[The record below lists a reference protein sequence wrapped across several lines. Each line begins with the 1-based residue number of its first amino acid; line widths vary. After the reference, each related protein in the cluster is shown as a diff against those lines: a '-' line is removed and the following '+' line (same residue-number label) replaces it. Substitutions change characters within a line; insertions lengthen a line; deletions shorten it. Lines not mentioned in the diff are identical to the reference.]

1 MTGAEPGQV
10 SVELYDGSQDAAETV
25 LRAIGQSFPP
35 PQEAAVQGVM
45 RDAAGTP
52 QRWWCTVEA
61 RRSSVTVSA
70 DLAPPDAGDITTVLR
85 ATGAGDAER
94 VANELKS
101 QFSVDEVGA
110 STHPDRTV
118 ILLCVS
124 PGARPPGP
132 ED

>member
-1 MTGAEPGQV
+1 MTGAESGQV

-25 LRAIGQSFPP
+25 LRAIGQAFPP
-35 PQEAAVQGVM
+35 PHEASVQGMM
-45 RDAAGTP
+45 RDAAGTA

-85 ATGAGDAER
+85 AVRSGDAER

-101 QFSVDEVGA
+101 QFAVDEVGA

-118 ILLCVS
+118 VLLCIS
-124 PGARPPGP
+124 PGARPPQP
-132 ED
+132 EG